1 MKNILIVIFIVFFS
15 YLLLHSIYLQI
26 PCLKIIEGIDG
37 TTTQTTPSTKST
49 QPSTDNKSKT
59 PTTPTTTDTSKDDQ
73 NNLQSANDVVQPSD
87 LQRPTPQSFNDGS
100 SLVKNNP
107 NPLPT

>member
-1 MKNILIVIFIVFFS
+1 MKNILVVIFIVFFS

-37 TTTQTTPSTKST
+37 SGSGAQSPTSTKST
-49 QPSTDNKSKT
+49 QSTTDNKSK
-59 PTTPTTTDTSKDDQ
+59 TPTTTDTSKDDQ
-73 NNLQSANDVVQPSD
+73 NNLENANNDVKPSD
-87 LQRPTPQSFNDGS
+87 LQSPTPQSFNDGT

>member
-1 MKNILIVIFIVFFS
+1 MKNILILIFIVFFS

-37 TTTQTTPSTKST
+37 SGSGTTSSASTKS
-49 QPSTDNKSKT
+49 K
-59 PTTPTTTDTSKDDQ
+59 TPTTTDTSKDDQ
-73 NNLQSANDVVQPSD
+73 NNLQSANDAVQPSD
-87 LQRPTPQSFNDGS
+87 LQSPTPQSFNDGT

-107 NPLPT
+107 APLPG

>member
-1 MKNILIVIFIVFFS
+1 MKNILILIFIVFFS

-37 TTTQTTPSTKST
+37 SGSGTTSSAST
-49 QPSTDNKSKT
+49 KSKT
-59 PTTPTTTDTSKDDQ
+59 PTTSDTSKDDQ
-73 NNLQSANDVVQPSD
+73 NNLQSASDAVQPSD
-87 LQRPTPQSFNDGS
+87 LQTPTPQSFNDGT

-107 NPLPT
+107 APLPA

>member
-1 MKNILIVIFIVFFS
+1 MKNILILIFIVFFS

-37 TTTQTTPSTKST
+37 SGSGTTSSASTKS
-49 QPSTDNKSKT
+49 K
-59 PTTPTTTDTSKDDQ
+59 TPTTTDTSKDDDKSKDDQ
-73 NNLQSANDVVQPSD
+73 KNLQSASDAVQPSD
-87 LQRPTPQSFNDGS
+87 LQSPTPQSFNDGT

-107 NPLPT
+107 APLPG

>member
-1 MKNILIVIFIVFFS
+1 MKNILVVIFIVFFS

-37 TTTQTTPSTKST
+37 SGSGAQSPTSTKS
-49 QPSTDNKSKT
+49 K
-59 PTTPTTTDTSKDDQ
+59 TPTTTDTSKDDQ
-73 NNLQSANDVVQPSD
+73 NNLENTNNDVKPSD
-87 LQRPTPQSFNDGS
+87 LQSPTPQAFNNGT

-107 NPLPT
+107 NPLP

>member
-1 MKNILIVIFIVFFS
+1 MKNILILIFIVFFS

-37 TTTQTTPSTKST
+37 SGSGTTSSASTKS
-49 QPSTDNKSKT
+49 K
-59 PTTPTTTDTSKDDQ
+59 TPTTTDTSKDDQ
-73 NNLQSANDVVQPSD
+73 NNLQSANDAVKPSD
-87 LQRPTPQSFNDGS
+87 LQTPTPQAFNNGTS
-100 SLVKNNP
+100 IVKNNP

>member
-1 MKNILIVIFIVFFS
+1 MKNILVVIFIVFFS

-37 TTTQTTPSTKST
+37 SGSGAQSPTSTKS
-49 QPSTDNKSKT
+49 K
-59 PTTPTTTDTSKDDQ
+59 TPTTTDTSKDNQ
-73 NNLQSANDVVQPSD
+73 NNLENANNNVKTSD
-87 LQRPTPQSFNDGS
+87 LQSPTPQSFNDGT